1 MSGNISMLKR
11 VCETMMRQNNLNSN
25 STEAVRVL
33 LAIEI
38 ILSPSSLSLPA
49 IPASVAAKKYL
60 SASTASSLLF
70 NNSNLVSLTSQKIN
84 DKEEVEKKIDSI
96 EGTVTQVAKGAFLE
110 ENIQSRDRVK
120 RGREEEEVK
129 SDLID
134 EDIIRKRLKSDDI
147 KPLVMNATIGVAF
160 GKQSNSD
167 KKVIRGN
174 EEEDD
179 DEDDDSLPD
188 IDIQADPDK

>member
-1 MSGNISMLKR
+1 MSGNISILKR
-11 VCETMMRQNNLNSN
+11 VCEAMMRQNNLNSN

>member
-60 SASTASSLLF
+60 SASTASSLSF

-96 EGTVTQVAKGAFLE
+96 EGTVTQDAKGAFLE

>member
-11 VCETMMRQNNLNSN
+11 VCEIMMRQNNLNSN

-60 SASTASSLLF
+60 SASTASSLSF

>member
-96 EGTVTQVAKGAFLE
+96 EGTVTQVSKGAFLE

>member
-70 NNSNLVSLTSQKIN
+70 NNSNLVCLTSQKIN

-96 EGTVTQVAKGAFLE
+96 EGTVTQDSKRAFLE